1 MVTCHANKT
10 ELLWERNVVFGWA
23 GVCGEGWKMS
33 SPKNICVGGYCNQ
46 DWWIYLYHPNY
57 RLFFLGGGSGVGLNW
72 VLLYVNENAKWSAE
86 LFRILN
92 IILDLKIV
100 FQTDIFQNVMLHASD
115 KTRAFTYG
123 NFGYKIKQVF
133 IRSSYNNYYYL
144 YKESLPENDQLKFKT
159 LLGTYFLQLLDFQT

>member
-1 MVTCHANKT
+1 MLFSVEQVFVGRDERWAPLKTSAWEATVTKT
-10 ELLWERNVVFGWA
+10 
-23 GVCGEGWKMS
+23 GES
-33 SPKNICVGGYCNQ
+33 TFTIQIIDC
-46 DWWIYLYHPNY
+46 
-57 RLFFLGGGSGVGLNW
+57 FFLGGGSGVGLNW

-115 KTRAFTYG
+115 KTTAFTYG